1 MIKAIL
7 DNDQVLSKRSTLQ
20 KKYPIDQYPENW
32 YQLEEE
38 LEALKKG
45 KKTISLQDYEDLATK
60 LYISNHRLL
69 LEYFD
74 DIGVVGYFE
83 KLNKNEALPSTVSEE
98 VQDAQVQFSSLIEIK
113 RNELKQYKK
122 DNPELVRD
130 FEHQLVELQLNY
142 KQLLPQLKDEK
153 KRDVVLQ
160 AVIDNLQMQVE
171 ILNQQIEIV
180 KQYKKPKNDTEEI
193 VPL

>member
-1 MIKAIL
+1 MDLEKYIREHRAEFDTEIPSEKTW
-7 DNDQVLSKRSTLQ
+7 NSLSEKLQ
-20 KKYPIDQYPENW
+20 KK
-32 YQLEEE
+32 
-38 LEALKKG
+38 KK
-45 KKTISLQDYEDLATK
+45 KFSWKPYMAAASVMLFITCTWLIA
-60 LYISNHRLL
+60 N
-69 LEYFD
+69 
-74 DIGVVGYFE
+74 E

>member
-1 MIKAIL
+1 LNVM
-7 DNDQVLSKRSTLQ
+7 
-20 KKYPIDQYPENW
+20 
-32 YQLEEE
+32 
-38 LEALKKG
+38 
-45 KKTISLQDYEDLATK
+45 
-60 LYISNHRLL
+60 
-69 LEYFD
+69 
-74 DIGVVGYFE
+74 DIE
-83 KLNKNEALPSTVSEE
+83 KLIRENRADFDSEIPSEKVWSSISKNLQSKKKKFSWKPYMAAASVMLFITCTWLIANQKLTDVDSQTSTVSEE

-130 FEHQLVELQLNY
+130 FEHQLVELQLSY